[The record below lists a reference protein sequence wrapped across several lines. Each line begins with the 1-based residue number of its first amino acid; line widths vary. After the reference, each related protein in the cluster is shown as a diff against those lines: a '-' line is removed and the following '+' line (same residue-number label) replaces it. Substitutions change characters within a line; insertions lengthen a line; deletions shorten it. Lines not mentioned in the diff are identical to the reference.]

1 MYKNKYL
8 KRFRIIHSKL
18 WINGITNETTVG
30 LHALVFFFRDSMIHQ
45 NSN

>member
-8 KRFRIIHSKL
+8 KRFRIIHGKL
-18 WINGITNETTVG
+18 WIKGITNETTMG
-30 LHALVFFFRDSMIHQ
+30 LHALVFFLRDSMIHQ